1 MNNNE
6 IQVKVASTAPELEE
20 LRPFWSEH
28 NIHPESD
35 IDFVQMLASSRPEI
49 IKQHIL
55 VAMENDQPV
64 ALLVGRLENAVV
76 QIKLGYRKILNLR
89 LRRLVFVRDG
99 FLGERSERVAQAMIE
114 HILAASKTESGDL
127 AALCNIPAE
136 GGLNDG
142 IMKHCPRTR
151 RVLFARPT
159 EHWKGS
165 LPETYD
171 AFMAARSRKH
181 RGHFRR
187 LFKHL
192 EAEFPGRIKYAKYT
206 GVDDVDPFCKAAD
219 QIAQKTYQRG
229 LNAGFIDNV
238 ESRRRLTLAAQKGW
252 FRGYVVF
259 AGGEPLAFW
268 GGDKVGDVMHLSWT
282 GYNPAHR
289 KLELGTIL
297 YLKMVED
304 LISQKAREI
313 DYGLGAA
320 HYKERFGD
328 ICLREYDTAIYAA
341 TMKGFATNFL
351 LTLEAIVNRVGQR
364 VLSSLKLKDLMKR
377 KWRSGLSGKA
387 APASESDTDAPSDS
401 VAAAGLK
408 GSDGGL

>member
-1 MNNNE
+1 
-6 IQVKVASTAPELEE
+6 
-20 LRPFWSEH
+20 
-28 NIHPESD
+28 
-35 IDFVQMLASSRPEI
+35 
-49 IKQHIL
+49 
-55 VAMENDQPV
+55 
-64 ALLVGRLENAVV
+64 
-76 QIKLGYRKILNLR
+76 
-89 LRRLVFVRDG
+89 
-99 FLGERSERVAQAMIE
+99 
-114 HILAASKTESGDL
+114 
-127 AALCNIPAE
+127 
-136 GGLNDG
+136 
-142 IMKHCPRTR
+142 
-151 RVLFARPT
+151 
-159 EHWKGS
+159 
-165 LPETYD
+165 
-171 AFMAARSRKH
+171 
-181 RGHFRR
+181 
-187 LFKHL
+187 
-192 EAEFPGRIKYAKYT
+192 
-206 GVDDVDPFCKAAD
+206 
-219 QIAQKTYQRG
+219 
-229 LNAGFIDNV
+229 
-238 ESRRRLTLAAQKGW
+238 
-252 FRGYVVF
+252 
-259 AGGEPLAFW
+259 
-268 GGDKVGDVMHLSWT
+268 VMHLSWT

-328 ICLREYDTAIYAA
+328 ICLREYDTTIYAA